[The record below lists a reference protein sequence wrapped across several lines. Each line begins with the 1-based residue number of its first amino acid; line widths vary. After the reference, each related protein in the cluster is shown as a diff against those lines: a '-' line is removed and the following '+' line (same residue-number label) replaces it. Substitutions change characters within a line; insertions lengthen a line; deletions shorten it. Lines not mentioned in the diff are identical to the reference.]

1 MPWSPS
7 GAGVQP
13 SVSPFRH
20 VERRLYR
27 HPLYSLVYVTLDH
40 DNGGILRDLSERG
53 AAIQAVGALRMGQ
66 LVRMR
71 FDLMAPK
78 QTPAK
83 VKVDVL
89 GRVAWAN
96 PSGQAGVQFED
107 VPAEVRRQ
115 VNEWIF
121 GNLIATIANASP
133 ILQPTADE
141 DDNLVLSTG
150 ARPAIRVRA
159 TPALAAV
166 KDSEELPL
174 LDWLLDRF
182 SAGTLARAVDGLVL
196 AASVLLFF
204 VVVLAV
210 AKALPTW
217 PIALGVMVGVS
228 GFFSLLYWYLFRSSP
243 GGTAGRWLTEIALRE
258 WQTEREGRIQ
268 EERFR

>member
-7 GAGVQP
+7 EVGVQP
-13 SVSPFRH
+13 TVSPFRH

-27 HPLYSLVYVTLDH
+27 HPLYSLVYVTLDQ

-53 AAIQAVGALRMGQ
+53 AAIQAVGPLRMGQ

-78 QTPAK
+78 QTPAR
-83 VKVDVL
+83 VRMDVV
-89 GRVAWAN
+89 GRVAWAS
-96 PSGQAGVQFED
+96 PSGQAGLHFENIS
-107 VPAEVRRQ
+107 AEVRRQ

-121 GNLIATIANASP
+121 GNLIASIAHASP
-133 ILQPTADE
+133 MLEAAVPE

-150 ARPAIRVRA
+150 ARPAIRVRTIK
-159 TPALAAV
+159 TPAM
-166 KDSEELPL
+166 DSEDGSL
-174 LDWLLDRF
+174 LDWLIDRF
-182 SAGTLARAVDGLVL
+182 SASTLARVIDGLVL

-210 AKALPTW
+210 AKALPAW
-217 PIALGVMVGVS
+217 PMALGLIVGVG
-228 GFFSLLYWYLFRSSP
+228 GFFSVLYWYLFRSSTS
-243 GGTAGRWLTEIALRE
+243 GTAGRWLTDMALRE
-258 WQTEREGRIQ
+258 WQNEHAGRSE